1 MLQGDEELYY
11 EFPEPWCDPRT
22 KVRRPGLEIFFAEA
36 RDPELIKT
44 WFKEKREV
52 PAEDE
57 DWVKHLCY
65 GVLRKMF
72 QFADPEERG
81 FDPTALMIP
90 PSDHVSHDW
99 SVECKMDNGS
109 LNF

>member
-1 MLQGDEELYY
+1 
-11 EFPEPWCDPRT
+11 
-22 KVRRPGLEIFFAEA
+22 LEIFFAEA

-44 WFKEKREV
+44 WFKEKPEV

-81 FDPTALMIP
+81 FDPTTLI

-109 LNF
+109 LNFELFLPPLRTLKRLLNASH